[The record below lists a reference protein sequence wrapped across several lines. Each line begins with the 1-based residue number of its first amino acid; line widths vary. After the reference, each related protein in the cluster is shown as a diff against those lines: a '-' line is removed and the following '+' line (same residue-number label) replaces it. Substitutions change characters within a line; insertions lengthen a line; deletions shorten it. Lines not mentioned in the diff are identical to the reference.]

1 MQEWWPFI
9 LIADQKRT
17 SAIWSKPAFPSDINT
32 DKLIAIAKFL
42 IFQSIQYQSFFGC
55 KFYTFCKRNTEE
67 APVCIHYRL

>member
-42 IFQSIQYQSFFGC
+42 IFQSIQWSQFFSVL
-55 KFYTFCKRNTEE
+55 FWLQILH
-67 APVCIHYRL
+67 VL